1 MRPALPDSLMPRL
14 SEFLAAQLGL
24 HFPRERWGDLA
35 SGFAAA
41 ARDFGMP
48 DAESCARWLPSA
60 PLTRKEIEILASH
73 LTVGETYFF
82 RDRKSFEALEGH
94 ILPELL
100 RRRGAE
106 RRLRIW
112 SAGCC
117 TGEEPYSIAMLL
129 DRLIPDCEDWN
140 VTLLATDI
148 NPRFL
153 RKAAEGV
160 YGEWSFRDA
169 PAWIRRYFEQRK
181 DKRSA
186 LQPRIRGRVAFSYL
200 NLADDAY
207 PSLVTNTNAM
217 DVIFC
222 RNVLMYF
229 TAERAEKVIEKF
241 HRSLV
246 DGGWLIVSPMD
257 ISHALFFSFT
267 EVEFPGGMLY
277 RKLTDATQQG
287 LAAERPAS
295 FFSPPPDF
303 LVPVAVPR
311 PAPDEVPQ
319 RLAEA
324 STVHEEPPAQA
335 SPSEPASPVASE
347 SGLLCR
353 AARDCANQGK
363 LAEALEWCEKAI
375 VAEKLDPARHYL
387 LATIRQERGEAEAAA
402 GALKRALY
410 LDPDF
415 ALAHFALGNLRL
427 AQGGRQEAKRHFA
440 NALASLRGRPRDE
453 LLAESEGL
461 TAGRLAE
468 IIAAVRS
475 SLPRAAA

>member
-1 MRPALPDSLMPRL
+1 MQPALPDSLMLRL
-14 SEFLAAQLGL
+14 SEFLAVQLGL
-24 HFPRERWGDLA
+24 HFPQERWGDLA

-100 RRRGAE
+100 RRRGPE

-129 DRLIPDCEDWN
+129 DRLIPGFGDWN

-169 PAWIRRYFEQRK
+169 PAWIQRHFERRK
-181 DKRSA
+181 DRRFELK
-186 LQPRIRGRVAFSYL
+186 PRIRARVTFSCL

-207 PSLVTNTNAM
+207 PSLATNTNAM
-217 DVIFC
+217 DVILR

-229 TAERAEKVIEKF
+229 TPERAGRVVENL
-241 HRSLV
+241 RRALV
-246 DGGWLIVSPMD
+246 EGGWLIVSPTE
-257 ISHALFFSFT
+257 ISHTLFSSFAA
-267 EVEFPGGMLY
+267 VEIPGAVLY
-277 RKLTDATQQG
+277 RKLAGAARQV
-287 LAAERPAS
+287 LAAERPA
-295 FFSPPPDF
+295 PILAPT
-303 LVPVAVPR
+303 
-311 PAPDEVPQ
+311 PDEVP
-319 RLAEA
+319 RHFAAAL
-324 STVHEEPPAQA
+324 TVHEELPAQA
-335 SPSEPASPVASE
+335 RPSEPEPSAAGE
-347 SGLLCR
+347 SAMLSR
-353 AARDCANQGK
+353 AARDCADQGK
-363 LAEALEWCEKAI
+363 LAEALAWCEKA
-375 VAEKLDPARHYL
+375 VAADKLDPALHYL
-387 LATIRQERGEAEAAA
+387 LATILQEQGEAEAAG
-402 GALKRALY
+402 GALRRALY
-410 LDPDF
+410 LDPEF

-427 AQGGRQEAKRHFA
+427 AQGRRPEAQRHFA
-440 NALASLRGRPRDE
+440 NAHALLRARPHDE
-453 LLAESEGL
+453 LLPQSEGL

-468 IIAAVRS
+468 IIASVLAS
-475 SLPRAAA
+475 QPRAVA